1 MLIVF
6 AVAFAVMFDGESLV
20 RRIRSLIQPKQR
32 PRADRLSQVLYATFG
47 SYFGGSVTVAV
58 LMGIFVLILGLVFGV
73 PLAPVAAIW
82 AMITNFI
89 PQIGGFLGGAFI
101 TVLALSVGVPTAI
114 AVGLLFVIYMN
125 FENHVLQNA
134 IVGEAVDLS
143 PPTTMLAALVG
154 GAVAGVPGA
163 LVATPVVGATKRL
176 YFEIRRGEV
185 PQTDDS
191 PSIADRVRHML
202 GRDEEE

>member
-1 MLIVF
+1 M
-6 AVAFAVMFDGESLV
+6 
-20 RRIRSLIQPKQR
+20 
-32 PRADRLSQVLYATFG
+32 LYATFG

-82 AMITNFI
+82 AMITNPI
-89 PQIGGFLGGAFI
+89 PQVGGFLGGAFV
-101 TVLALSVGVPTAI
+101 TVLALSVSVPTGL
-114 AVGLLFVIYMN
+114 AVGLLYVLYMN

-134 IVGEAVDLS
+134 IIGEAVDLS
-143 PPTTMLAALVG
+143 PPTTMIAALVG

-185 PQTDDS
+185 PEAGDS
-191 PSIADRVRHML
+191 PSIADRIRHMV
-202 GRDEEE
+202 GRDDEE